1 MHDMGQGAGNKLIH
15 TDKKTA
21 EQKLIQKIARP
32 RFNASKLA
40 AYFVFFFVCVCVTVC
55 VRGK

>member
-1 MHDMGQGAGNKLIH
+1 MGQGAGNKLIH